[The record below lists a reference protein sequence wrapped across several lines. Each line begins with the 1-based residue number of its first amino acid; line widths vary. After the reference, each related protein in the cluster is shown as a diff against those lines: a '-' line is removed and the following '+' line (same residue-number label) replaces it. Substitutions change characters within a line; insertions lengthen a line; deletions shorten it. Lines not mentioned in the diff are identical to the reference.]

1 MALFDGLFA
10 PRVQT
15 NLKLAL
21 TMNVPCVCAA
31 LFYWTHG
38 VTGHCFEK
46 ASGTYLYRNGQFVL
60 VVDSD

>member
-46 ASGTYLYRNGQFVL
+46 ASGTYL
-60 VVDSD
+60 